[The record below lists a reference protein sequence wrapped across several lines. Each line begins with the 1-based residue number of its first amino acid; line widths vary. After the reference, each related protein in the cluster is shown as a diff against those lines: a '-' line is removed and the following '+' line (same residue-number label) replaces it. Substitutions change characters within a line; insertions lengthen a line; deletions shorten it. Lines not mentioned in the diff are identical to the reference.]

1 MMPEDFRHGFR
12 LQHWPRILAFSQHFI
27 VNLNAVTAYRI
38 GLTPVSQKIHMS
50 SISDILALAR
60 TRAEQQGVNYSGDVT
75 PLEAH
80 TLLQEAPGTVLV
92 DVRTRAEWDWVGR
105 VPNAIEIEWVE
116 YPEMTRNTHFLTTLL
131 KQVPREAQILF
142 LCRSGVRS
150 RGAASVAIEAGYTAA
165 YNILEGFE
173 GDKDAQNH
181 RGQIGGWRFHGLPWY
196 QG

>member
-1 MMPEDFRHGFR
+1 
-12 LQHWPRILAFSQHFI
+12 
-27 VNLNAVTAYRI
+27 
-38 GLTPVSQKIHMS
+38 MS
-50 SISDILALAR
+50 SVDEILNRAR
-60 TRAEQQGVNYSGDVT
+60 DRAEQQGFNFSGEVT
-75 PLEAH
+75 PTEAF
-80 TLLQEAPGTVLV
+80 TLLQNLPDSVIV

-105 VPNAIEIEWVE
+105 VPGAIEIEWVE
-116 YPEMTRNTHFLTTLL
+116 YPEMARNADFVAQLRA
-131 KQVPREAQILF
+131 QVKPESTILF

-181 RGQIGGWRFHGLPWY
+181 RGTLGGWRFHHLPWY